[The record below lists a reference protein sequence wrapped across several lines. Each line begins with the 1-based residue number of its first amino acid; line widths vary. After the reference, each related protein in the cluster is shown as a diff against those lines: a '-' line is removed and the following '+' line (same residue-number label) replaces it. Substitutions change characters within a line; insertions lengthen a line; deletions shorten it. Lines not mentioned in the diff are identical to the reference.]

1 MPIRKIIYHA
11 SRTEF
16 TRYFWAGSLTF
27 LTDFLVLLV
36 LTEFTGVNYL
46 WSNLVGVCVGIVMSY
61 VLCVKWVFLDR
72 RYNQISL
79 EFPVFVVT
87 CLVGLLI
94 NQLMLWGAVEFG
106 GVHYLVSKV
115 GITAVIFVFNFFF
128 KKIVLFQKS

>member
-1 MPIRKIIYHA
+1 M
-11 SRTEF
+11 
-16 TRYFWAGSLTF
+16 
-27 LTDFLVLLV
+27 TDFLILIF
-36 LTEFTGVNYL
+36 LTEFAGVNYL

-79 EFPVFVVT
+79 EFSVFVLT

-94 NQLMLWGAVEFG
+94 NELMLWGAVEFG

-115 GITAVIFVFNFFF
+115 GVTAVIFVFNFFF
-128 KKIVLFQKS
+128 KKTVLFQKS